1 MLQQKL
7 RYFPEWYKRITLIR
21 ASGIKRRVVA
31 QSEKDA
37 LLQAWMNLI
46 HKNFSVIPA
55 ENISCLICSC
65 KRASY
70 IYIYVRQLIFAA
82 QAFLFHT
89 SILSLPQMSASLDKI
104 FLCLSFNCN
113 LKIIFEI

>member
-46 HKNFSVIPA
+46 H
-55 ENISCLICSC
+55 
-65 KRASY
+65 
-70 IYIYVRQLIFAA
+70 
-82 QAFLFHT
+82 
-89 SILSLPQMSASLDKI
+89 
-104 FLCLSFNCN
+104 
-113 LKIIFEI
+113 